1 MGMDTSVCPR
11 PHAYIHLHHT
21 PEVNKHSER
30 ENNKSNE
37 VCVVTYEYSKAT
49 NVQCEQKTHLYTL
62 HGYVQSEQK
71 TYLYTLH
78 GYGVNYPY
86 YTSRASNSEQRVAG
100 VAIVRPCTSIKVFI
114 CLRNARVKKYDLF
127 ILKNKH
133 VNVYNDRNL
142 SNH

>member
-1 MGMDTSVCPR
+1 MDTSVCPR
-11 PHAYIHLHHT
+11 SHAYIHLHHT

-49 NVQCEQKTHLYTL
+49 N
-62 HGYVQSEQK
+62 VQSEQK

-114 CLRNARVKKYDLF
+114 CLRNARVKKHNLF
-127 ILKNKH
+127 
-133 VNVYNDRNL
+133 
-142 SNH
+142 